1 MVAII
6 LLCLVKINSSLLEEY
21 FFIIGNRFEN
31 NESDHA
37 KHLARYATKIQ
48 GIKNV

>member
-1 MVAII
+1 MNI
-6 LLCLVKINSSLLEEY
+6 S
-21 FFIIGNRFEN
+21 FEN

-37 KHLARYATKIQ
+37 KHLASYATKIQ